1 MKRLLAIFLFMF
13 LFSISECEISQKAKL
28 IAKSLLEI
36 KKLSEARKTRHL
48 QTDTG
53 DNDEPFNPPTNNR
66 RASIQFLDIN
76 GYNKGQFL
84 DINGYNKG
92 AVSNNHQQ
100 INFNIFFY
108 FLNMVMPDKV
118 FVPLKVNHN
127 RLRNLADETVQA
139 ECTRTAGTE
148 TEEDSAGGQSQK
160 FNCGANV
167 ETSTG
172 VKDLSICGANV
183 ETSTGVKD
191 LSISSTDPIIT
202 QVGNKNTTA
211 AASDISFTEDAKNA
225 GSDLE
230 NAVNNVDKTL
240 ILQNGVLGGPTG
252 NKFTINGDLVE
263 IENGKT
269 INLNLDSEIP
279 CIVTRTGGD
288 AVQLNCNTNGAS
300 VDSDLFFKSG
310 MEGTTKVFL
319 NMTDEN
325 SHIKI
330 TGDNSTN
337 DNARSYYRKSSSGL
351 SGGAIAGIVI
361 ACVVALIAASIAA
374 IMLRKPTVAQPV
386 ENTTAV
392 QLRTV
397 ENI

>member
-53 DNDEPFNPPTNNR
+53 DNDEPFNPPTNNK

-76 GYNKGQFL
+76 GYNQ
-84 DINGYNKG
+84 G

-100 INFNIFFY
+100 INFSIFFY
-108 FLNMVMPDKV
+108 FLNMAIPNKV

-139 ECTRTAGTE
+139 VCTGTGTE

-160 FNCGANV
+160 FTC
-167 ETSTG
+167 E
-172 VKDLSICGANV
+172 ANV

-230 NAVNNVDKTL
+230 TAEGNVDKTL
-240 ILQNGVLGGPTG
+240 ILQNGVLGGKTG

-269 INLNLDSEIP
+269 INLNLDSKIP
-279 CIVTRTGGD
+279 CKVKRTGTGD
-288 AVQLNCNTNGAS
+288 AVQLNCDTNGAS
-300 VDSDLFFKSG
+300 VDSNLFFKSG

-319 NMTDEN
+319 NMTDET

-330 TGDNSTN
+330 TGDNSTDPN
-337 DNARSYYRKSSSGL
+337 DNGRSYYRKSSSGL